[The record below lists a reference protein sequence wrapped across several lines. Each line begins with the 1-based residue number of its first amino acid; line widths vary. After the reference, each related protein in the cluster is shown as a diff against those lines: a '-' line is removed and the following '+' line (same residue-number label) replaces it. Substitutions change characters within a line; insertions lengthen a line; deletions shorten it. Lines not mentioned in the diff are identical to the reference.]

1 MRNGPGRNG
10 SGSNGSGSDG
20 SGSDGSGRN
29 GSARAAPAL
38 ERLTA
43 AGTTQRHPAPEAS
56 WEERAACRGADVD
69 LFFSANEGD
78 QQQALAYC
86 TVCEVRQ
93 ECLETAIVNGETFG
107 IWGGLVE
114 SDRRA
119 YVRGIWYRRRSSAP
133 SLPRSRLRFSGVAE
147 GAAIQRPSW

>member
-10 SGSNGSGSDG
+10 SGRN
-20 SGSDGSGRN
+20 GSGRN
-29 GSARAAPAL
+29 GSAGVTPAL
-38 ERLTA
+38 ERLSA
-43 AGTTQRHPAPEAS
+43 AGTTQRHPGPDAS

-69 LFFSANEGD
+69 LFFSANERD

-86 TVCEVRQ
+86 AVCEVRQ

-119 YVRGIWYRRRSSAP
+119 YVRGIWYRRRSSTP
-133 SLPRSRLRFSGVAE
+133 SLSRSRLRFTGVAE
-147 GAAIQRPSW
+147 GATVQRPSW